1 MPTPHPTERRFWFE
15 IQSTNEIKCVW
26 AVSFTEAKQ
35 KAAKMYLPQW
45 GVISWLDISGIT
57 P

>member
-1 MPTPHPTERRFWFE
+1 MRTSRPTERRFWFE

-45 GVISWLDISGIT
+45 GLINWLDINGIT